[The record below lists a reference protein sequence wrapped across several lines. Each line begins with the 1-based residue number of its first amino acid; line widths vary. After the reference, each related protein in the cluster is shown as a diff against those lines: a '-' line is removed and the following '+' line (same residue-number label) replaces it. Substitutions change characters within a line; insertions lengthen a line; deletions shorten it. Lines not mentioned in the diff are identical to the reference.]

1 MSKSIFVLLF
11 IGLALAEDVI
21 ELTDSNFKSEVEGKD
36 IILVEF
42 FAPWCG
48 HCKRL
53 APEYEKA
60 ATTLK
65 NNDPPVPLAKVDCVG
80 EGKST
85 CSKYGVSGYPTI
97 KIFRD
102 GTPAEY
108 DGPREATGIVA
119 YMRKQAGPASVELK
133 DKAHFDK
140 KMDSAEDNLVVG
152 FFSGE
157 TDFGKTFLKA
167 AAQNREDF
175 VFAHTNDAELSAEAG
190 HTDAVVMFRPKH
202 LHAKFE
208 PTHFVLD
215 DASSDTSA
223 IVSFLK
229 SKSVGLVGQ
238 VNPSNGAKFNTPLI
252 TAYYNVDWKRNAKGS
267 KYWRNR
273 VARVAKKLTSVNF
286 AIASKTDFSREMGD
300 WGFDLDKDEVHVV
313 GKNEKGQVFLMED
326 AFSVD
331 ALEKFANAFNN
342 GELKPYIKSEAVP
355 ESNDGPVKVI
365 VGETFEELVNDPT
378 KDVLIEFYAPW
389 CGHCKSLE
397 PKYNELGEK
406 LKGAGVKDIVIA
418 KMDATANDSPP
429 EYEVRGFP
437 TIYFK
442 PMGTN
447 PKPKKYEGG
456 REVSDFID
464 YLKREATNSFSLDEG
479 ETKKK
484 KKKKAKKSDD
494 EL

>member
-1 MSKSIFVLLF
+1 MSKLFFVLLF
-11 IGLALAEDVI
+11 AGLTFAEDVV
-21 ELTDSNFKSEVEGKD
+21 ELTDSTFQSEVEGKD

-60 ATTLK
+60 ATALK
-65 NNDPPVPLAKVDCVG
+65 NNDPPVTLAKVDCT
-80 EGKST
+80 EAGKES
-85 CSKYGVSGYPTI
+85 CSKYGVSGYPTL

-102 GTPAEY
+102 GTPSEY
-108 DGPREATGIVA
+108 DGPRQADGIIN
-119 YMRKQAGPASVELK
+119 YMRKQSGPASVELK
-133 DKAHFDK
+133 DIAHFEK
-140 KMDSAEDNLVVG
+140 KLQTAEDNIVVG

-157 TDFGKTFLKA
+157 TNLGKNFLKA
-167 AAQNREDF
+167 AAQNREDY
-175 VFAHTNDAELSAEAG
+175 VFAHTNDAALCAEAA
-190 HTDAVVMFRPKH
+190 HTDSVVMFRPKH

-208 PTHFVLD
+208 PTEYVLD

-229 SKSVGLVGQ
+229 SKAVGLVGQ
-238 VNPSNGAKFNTPLI
+238 VNPTNGAKFNTPLI

-273 VARVAKKLTSVNF
+273 VARVAKKLPAVNF
-286 AIASKTDFSREMGD
+286 AIASKSDFSREMGD

-326 AFSVD
+326 SFSVEN
-331 ALEKFANAFNN
+331 LEKFANAFND
-342 GELKPYIKSEAVP
+342 GQLKPYIKSESVP
-355 ESNDGPVKVI
+355 ESNDGPVKVV

-406 LKGAGVKDIVIA
+406 LKHVKDIVIA
-418 KMDATANDSPP
+418 KMDSTANDSPP
-429 EYEVRGFP
+429 EYQVSGFP

-456 REVSDFID
+456 REVNDFID
-464 YLKREATNSFSLDEG
+464 YLKREATNSFDLDGGEG
-479 ETKKK
+479 KKK
-484 KKKKAKKSDD
+484 KKKKSKKSD